1 MTFDQIALQGNLS
14 PMLKSLIKGKYQYL
28 TFLMSSTACMFFWL
42 APNHHKMK
50 LIKPHI
56 VRKAS
61 AKMGHDSTSSSS
73 KASKKNGT

>member
-1 MTFDQIALQGNLS
+1 MTLEQMGMHSNIS

-56 VRKAS
+56 VRKS
-61 AKMGHDSTSSSS
+61 TGKMGHESSSS